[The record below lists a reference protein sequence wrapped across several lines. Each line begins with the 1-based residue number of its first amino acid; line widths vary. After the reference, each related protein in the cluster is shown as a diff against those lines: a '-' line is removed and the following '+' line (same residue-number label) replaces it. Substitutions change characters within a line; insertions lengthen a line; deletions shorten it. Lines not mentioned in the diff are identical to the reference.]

1 MKVRYGYVSNSSSS
15 SYYVDSK
22 CLMGIDRKC
31 KHYKSMYKAKYGVDY
46 LEYPYDDNGSI
57 GVSIEQMKDDETKLQ
72 FRKRVY
78 DIFVKNGFN
87 GSEDELN
94 FILCE
99 FSGECDDC

>member
-1 MKVRYGYVSNSSSS
+1 MCYNPE
-15 SYYVDSK
+15 SYLVG
-22 CLMGIDRKC
+22 L
-31 KHYKSMYKAKYGVDY
+31 
-46 LEYPYDDNGSI
+46 LI
-57 GVSIEQMKDDETKLQ
+57 GKIEQMKDNETKLQ